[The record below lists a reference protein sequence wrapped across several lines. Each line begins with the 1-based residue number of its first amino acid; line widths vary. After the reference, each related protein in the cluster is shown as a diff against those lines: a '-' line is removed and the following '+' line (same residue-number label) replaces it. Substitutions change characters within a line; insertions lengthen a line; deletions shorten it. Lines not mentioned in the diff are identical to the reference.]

1 MQKLKQDSRF
11 GIGNNLKRLRLRK
24 GYTQVD
30 VAAQLDLYG
39 MNVSRVTYN
48 KMEHNYYPIRIQELL
63 VFKIIFDCEF
73 NEFFEGIEYPVR
85 VDKS

>member
-11 GIGNNLKRLRLRK
+11 G
-24 GYTQVD
+24 
-30 VAAQLDLYG
+30 
-39 MNVSRVTYN
+39 
-48 KMEHNYYPIRIQELL
+48 MEHNYYPIRIQELL
-63 VFKIIFDCEF
+63 LFKIIFDCEF